1 METKITRRVREWI
14 AKEQLLAQGMNVIVG
29 YSGGSDSLCLLLLLR
44 DIAADLSL
52 NLTAVHVNHGIRGAE
67 ADRDEAFCRETAER
81 LGVAFRAVSVDIP
94 ALAKERGKGIEE
106 TGRTERYRIF
116 SEIAAEVSAA
126 SGNATRV
133 AVAHHADDNAETI
146 LMHLVRGSGLRG
158 LTGIP
163 ADSTPF
169 ADKTV
174 HLIRPLLPL
183 TKKDILAELSARGET
198 YCEDATNYEADGDRN
213 ILRNRIMPLLAEL
226 NPRAGAH
233 IASAGTHL
241 SAAWRFMDEQAKEAF
256 RRVCRDGNPSANSP
270 APQGSSRDLRNL
282 ELDVEALLALPA
294 ALQSEVAMHYLAAV
308 CGHRKDLT
316 DAHAAMV
323 QKLAKSTVSAE
334 ATFPYGVTLVRGYRH
349 VYPKREKEEFAGRHE
364 VGRRE
369 LERGVK
375 LTFFG
380 GRPRVLTFAVYER
393 AAEDCGETGAG
404 ATCGETGAAAR
415 DSEQSV
421 NFTENQYTKR
431 FDYDTIGKACV
442 VRTRRPGDRITITAD
457 GHTKTVQDVFVNAK
471 FPRTER
477 DNLPLVLTADEAA
490 VIWIPGVRG
499 SEAYRVTDATK
510 RVLEIRM
517 DEL

>member
-1 METKITRRVREWI
+1 METKIIRRVREWI

-116 SEIAAEVSAA
+116 SEIAAEISEK
-126 SGNATRV
+126 SGGATRV

-213 ILRNRIMPLLAEL
+213 I
-226 NPRAGAH
+226 
-233 IASAGTHL
+233 S
-241 SAAWRFMDEQAKEAF
+241 
-256 RRVCRDGNPSANSP
+256 
-270 APQGSSRDLRNL
+270 
-282 ELDVEALLALPA
+282 
-294 ALQSEVAMHYLAAV
+294 
-308 CGHRKDLT
+308 
-316 DAHAAMV
+316 
-323 QKLAKSTVSAE
+323 
-334 ATFPYGVTLVRGYRH
+334 
-349 VYPKREKEEFAGRHE
+349 
-364 VGRRE
+364 
-369 LERGVK
+369 
-375 LTFFG
+375 
-380 GRPRVLTFAVYER
+380 
-393 AAEDCGETGAG
+393 
-404 ATCGETGAAAR
+404 
-415 DSEQSV
+415 
-421 NFTENQYTKR
+421 
-431 FDYDTIGKACV
+431 
-442 VRTRRPGDRITITAD
+442 
-457 GHTKTVQDVFVNAK
+457 
-471 FPRTER
+471 
-477 DNLPLVLTADEAA
+477 
-490 VIWIPGVRG
+490 
-499 SEAYRVTDATK
+499 
-510 RVLEIRM
+510 
-517 DEL
+517 

>member
-94 ALAKERGKGIEE
+94 TLAKERGKGIEE

-116 SEIAAEVSAA
+116 AEIAAEISEKF
-126 SGNATRV
+126 GGATRV

-270 APQGSSRDLRNL
+270 PRRAP
-282 ELDVEALLALPA
+282 P
-294 ALQSEVAMHYLAAV
+294 
-308 CGHRKDLT
+308 
-316 DAHAAMV
+316 
-323 QKLAKSTVSAE
+323 
-334 ATFPYGVTLVRGYRH
+334 
-349 VYPKREKEEFAGRHE
+349 
-364 VGRRE
+364 
-369 LERGVK
+369 
-375 LTFFG
+375 
-380 GRPRVLTFAVYER
+380 
-393 AAEDCGETGAG
+393 
-404 ATCGETGAAAR
+404 ATCETSSSTWRRFLRCLRRCRAKWRCITWRRSAATAR
-415 DSEQSV
+415 ILRTPMLPWCRSLPRA
-421 NFTENQYTKR
+421 R
-431 FDYDTIGKACV
+431 FPP
-442 VRTRRPGDRITITAD
+442 RRRS
-457 GHTKTVQDVFVNAK
+457 
-471 FPRTER
+471 
-477 DNLPLVLTADEAA
+477 LTA
-490 VIWIPGVRG
+490 
-499 SEAYRVTDATK
+499 
-510 RVLEIRM
+510 
-517 DEL
+517 